1 MLPKKKKRE
10 GRKEKKGSSI
20 WARKQMLTT
29 FINWLKYQVLSPK
42 LVVIHKNSE
51 YPE

>member
-10 GRKEKKGSSI
+10 GRKKKKRQQHLG
-20 WARKQMLTT
+20 KETNVTT